1 MHYEGHMKKLFK
13 IAGIGELLWDVFP
26 EHKRLGGAPANFSCH
41 CGQLGAKAYTISCV
55 GTDSLGKSLRE
66 ELKNIGVDTF
76 YVIESKE
83 HKTGKVNVS
92 LTDHGKPIYE
102 IIENVAWDYI
112 PYTQN
117 IQELAQTLDA
127 VCFGSLAQRSSVS
140 HKTIQTFLQNMPQDT
155 LKIFDVNIRQSFYS
169 KKLIEESLRLA
180 NILKLSDEE
189 LPVLAEF
196 FNLGGDVQD
205 QIEIIQTKFDLD
217 LVAYTRGA
225 EGSFLL
231 NKSEI
236 DDFPG
241 IKANA
246 IDSVGAGDSFT
257 ASLCIGLLKGW
268 SLDNINLFA
277 NKVAS
282 FVCSQKGA
290 TPILPKG
297 LTEHII

>member
-1 MHYEGHMKKLFK
+1 MQYEGDMKKTFT

-41 CGQLGAKAYTISCV
+41 CKQLSAEAYTISCV
-55 GTDSLGKSLRE
+55 GTDSLGKSLCE
-66 ELKNIGVDTF
+66 ELNNIGVDTS
-76 YVIESKE
+76 YVLESKE
-83 HKTGKVNVS
+83 HKTGMVKVS
-92 LTDHGKPIYE
+92 LNNQGKPIYE
-102 IIENVAWDYI
+102 IIENVAWDFI

-117 IQELAQTLDA
+117 IQELAQSLNA

-140 HKTIQTFLQNMPQDT
+140 RKTIQTFLQNMPQNS

-169 KKLIEESLRLA
+169 KKLIEESLQLA
-180 NILKLSDEE
+180 NVLKLSDEE
-189 LPVLAEF
+189 LPVLADF
-196 FNLGGDVQD
+196 FKLDGDVPN
-205 QIEIIQTKFDLD
+205 QIKKIQTKFNLD

-225 EGSFLL
+225 EGSLLL
-231 NKSEI
+231 NKSI
-236 DDFPG
+236 ADDFPG
-241 IKANA
+241 LKANA

-257 ASLCIGLLKGW
+257 ASLCIGLLRGW
-268 SLDNINLFA
+268 PLNKINLFA

-297 LTEHII
+297 LIELII